1 MGHVRGEH
9 RSSHADWFILLSE
22 EVFVA
27 LRRAVT
33 LVFSIVGIATLLT
46 LLGGVLLYV
55 FSSRGPAVPDRA
67 VLVVRPGGELLE
79 IVADDVVGQVL
90 GREGS
95 TVRGFVESLQKAKRD
110 PRVTGVLLLPSTLEL
125 PYWAKVQELRDAI
138 LDFRESG
145 KPVVAFLEYGGDRE
159 YYLASAADRVLLLPT
174 SPLDL
179 AGIAS
184 YEIFFRGALDK
195 IGAYPDFLQIGAYKT
210 AVNQFTQRE
219 FTPAHRE
226 MSESI
231 NRDLYEQV
239 VGGIAEA
246 RDKSADEVRALFD
259 EGPFA
264 PDAALRADLID
275 DLAYFDELEERVPE
289 LNPATE
295 AASRIEETE
304 YRTVTPRSLGMRP
317 QFRIAVLYVSG
328 VIASGRSSRDAING
342 AVVGSDTIVEQIRRI
357 RTDDSIDAV
366 VLRVDSP
373 GGSAVASDVLWRE
386 LTVMREQHPSRPLV
400 ASMSDLAAS
409 GGYYISMAAEFI
421 VAQPATLT
429 GSIGIFSGKVAI
441 GEALAKIGVTTATVQ
456 SGRNASLSSPFVPF
470 TPDQRAKVLEYMGVF
485 YDTFVEK
492 AAAARRTTPEAIDA
506 LAQGRVWTGQ
516 QARERGL
523 VDALGG
529 LDTAI
534 AWAKQ
539 RAGISEDDAVELVVY
554 PPRRTLY
561 EALRQ
566 QLASPATGVWA
577 SFAGGVEGRALA
589 AMTAPVRMFRRGE
602 PLALMPFAFVR

>member
-1 MGHVRGEH
+1 
-9 RSSHADWFILLSE
+9 LLPE

-33 LVFSIVGIATLLT
+33 LLFSLVGIATLL
-46 LLGGVLLYV
+46 LLTGAVFLYV
-55 FSSRGPAVPDRA
+55 FSSRGPVVPDRA
-67 VLVVRPGGELLE
+67 LLVVRPGGELLE
-79 IVADDVVGQVL
+79 VVPDDVVGQVL
-90 GREGS
+90 GRQAS
-95 TVRGFVESLQKAKRD
+95 TVRGFTESLRKAKHD

-195 IGAYPDFLQIGAYKT
+195 VGAYPDFLQIGAYKT

-239 VGGIAEA
+239 VSGIAEA

-264 PDAALRADLID
+264 PAAALRAGLID

-289 LNPATE
+289 LNPAT
-295 AASRIEETE
+295 ASASRIEESE
-304 YRTVTPRSLGMRP
+304 YRRVTPRSLGSRP
-317 QFRIAVLYVSG
+317 QSRIAVLYVSG

-342 AVVGSDTIVEQIRRI
+342 AVVGSDTIVEQNRRI
-357 RTDDSIDAV
+357 RADDSIDAV

-386 LTVMREQHPSRPLV
+386 LTVMRELHPSRPLV

-441 GEALAKIGVTTATVQ
+441 GEALAKIGITTATVQ
-456 SGRNASLSSPFVPF
+456 SGRNATLSSPFAPF
-470 TPDQRAKVLEYMGVF
+470 TPEQRAKVMEYMGVF

-492 AAAARRTTPEAIDA
+492 AAVARRMTPEAIDA

-529 LDTAI
+529 LDLAI
-534 AWAKQ
+534 DRAKQ
-539 RAGISEDDAVELVVY
+539 RAGISEDDDVELVMY
-554 PPRRTLY
+554 PPSRTLY
-561 EALRQ
+561 EALTQ
-566 QLASPATGVWA
+566 QLASPAASAWA
-577 SFAGGVEGRALA
+577 SLAGGPDGRAIA
-589 AMTAPVRMFRRGE
+589 ALTVPIRMFRRGE